1 MENFAKKLAIN
12 HNVSKNS
19 NKKSYPLNRLN
30 ENYNKISNA
39 FDILSESAQKNVSVP
54 PAGEWLLDNF
64 YIIEEQYNS
73 ILNDLS
79 LNEYIKLPSVDGVCR
94 VQVLARELVKYVDGN
109 ITEEVIENFINAY
122 QTKRTLSMEEIWYF
136 PLMIKIALIEHI
148 RRVCDKII
156 ISQLEKFKVE
166 SLIERVILGKEN
178 SKQKFYD
185 YKNINLN
192 GEIMSYIEYM
202 IYSLKKMG
210 QDGIKYIE
218 ILEAEIEK
226 AGMTSSEI
234 IKIEHYDMATRRI
247 SMSNAI
253 TSIKNISRFNWQF
266 IFERI
271 NNIEN
276 ILVEDDI
283 YTKMDF
289 DTKAMYREEIKKIS
303 KLAKVSEIYV
313 TNIIM
318 ELSKNENKHIGFFL
332 FDDDKKKLY
341 EKLGINGNINKDFSN
356 ATKLFLYT
364 FGIYLPSFALSIILF
379 KEKFLWGIIPFSE
392 IFCLIINKIV
402 TKIKKPRKLPRLEEI
417 EDDVGTFV
425 IVPTLLNNKERVK
438 KLVSDLEV
446 YYLANRDAKL
456 YFCLLGDVS
465 EINTEEAPYDEEI
478 KKTGV
483 EEIEKLNK
491 KYNEKIFYFVYRKRV
506 YNKCQGKWLGYERKR
521 GMITEFNNFLLTGE
535 QGTFQINTIKEIP
548 KIKYIITLDAD
559 TELVLESAQKL
570 IGIMEH
576 PLNRPVIEN
585 GIVKKGYGLIQP
597 KIGVSIESSTASL
610 FSKLYA
616 GSGGL
621 DMYSGAESNVY
632 MDLFGE
638 GIFTGKGIFSVE
650 VFQKVLKEEIPENT
664 VLSHDLL
671 EGSYL
676 RVGLASDIELIDG
689 FPPRVNSYMLRL
701 QRWTRGDIQIIKWFA
716 NKKINALSKYK
727 IFDNVRRSILDISI
741 LILLFN
747 GFTKSALFVLFFPF
761 IIDAISTLLNF
772 KTNYKKTKNFFITIN
787 GMNASLYRCIMAL
800 ILLPYKAIL
809 LLEAIIITLYRMF
822 ISKKHLLEWVT
833 AADAEKLLGKD
844 LKSYIK
850 EMIISPIIGLG
861 LLLTYSIY
869 YKNLLYTGIS
879 FFVAWIMTPFISYL
893 ISKENIKKI
902 EKPKEKDKKILLDI
916 AKRTWNYFD
925 KYMTKENNFIPPD
938 NYQENRKKQIVKNTS
953 STNIGLRT
961 FSNNISKRF
970 IFYNCKRNA

>member
-12 HNVSKNS
+12 HNVSKTS
-19 NKKSYPLNRLN
+19 NKKSYPLNRLK
-30 ENYNKISNA
+30 ENYNRISKA
-39 FDILSESAQKNVSVP
+39 FDILSESVTKNVSVP

-79 LNEYIKLPSVDGVCR
+79 IKEYTKLPSVGGVCR
-94 VQVLARELVKYVDGN
+94 VQILARELVKYVDGN
-109 ITEEVIENFINAY
+109 ITEDIIENFINAY

-136 PLMIKIALIEHI
+136 PLMLKIALIEHI

-156 ISQLEKFKVE
+156 TSQLEKFKVE
-166 SLIERVILGKEN
+166 SLIERVILGKET

-192 GEIMSYIEYM
+192 GEVMSYIEYM

-210 QDGIKYIE
+210 QDGTKYIE
-218 ILEAEIEK
+218 ILEDEIVK

-253 TSIKNISRFNWQF
+253 TSIKNISRFNWTM
-266 IFERI
+266 IFEKI

-276 ILVEDDI
+276 ILSEDEV

-289 DTKAMYREEIKKIS
+289 DTKALYREEIKKVS
-303 KLAKVSEIYV
+303 KLANVSEIYV
-313 TNIIM
+313 ANM
-318 ELSKNENKHIGFFL
+318 LVELSEKENKHIGFFL
-332 FDDDKKKLY
+332 FDDDKKRLY
-341 EKLGINGNINKDFSN
+341 DEIGVDTKVNTGFSG
-356 ATKLFLYT
+356 ATKLLLYT
-364 FGIYLPSFALSIILF
+364 FGIYLPSIILSIVLF

-392 IFCLIINKIV
+392 VFCIIVNRIV
-402 TKIKKPRKLPRLEEI
+402 TKIKKPRRLPRMEEI
-417 EDDVGTFV
+417 SEDVGTFV
-425 IVPTLLNNKERVK
+425 IVPTLLNSKERVK
-438 KLVSDLEV
+438 KLVNDLEV

-456 YFCLLGDVS
+456 YFCLLGDTS
-465 EINTEEAPYDEEI
+465 EIDSEIAPYDEEI
-478 KKTGV
+478 KKVGV
-483 EEIEKLNK
+483 EEVEKLNQ
-491 KYNEKIFYFVYRKRV
+491 KYNKKIFYFVYRRRV
-506 YNKCQGKWLGYERKR
+506 YNKSQGKWLGYERKR

-535 QGTFQINTIKEIP
+535 QGTFQINTIEEIP

-559 TELVLESAQKL
+559 TELVLDSAQKL

-576 PLNRPVIEN
+576 PLNKPIIEN

-638 GIFTGKGIFSVE
+638 GIFTGKGIFNVD
-650 VFQKVLKEEIPENT
+650 VFQRVLKDEIPENT

-727 IFDNVRRSILDISI
+727 IFDNVRRSILDISV
-741 LILLFN
+741 LILLFM
-747 GFTKSALFVLFFPF
+747 GFPKSALFILFFPF
-761 IIDAISTLLNF
+761 IMDVISTLFNF

-800 ILLPYKAIL
+800 ILLPYKAVL
-809 LLEAIIITLYRMF
+809 LIEAIVITLYRMF

-844 LKSYIK
+844 LKCYIK
-850 EMIISPIIGLG
+850 EMIISPIVGIG

-869 YKNLLYTGIS
+869 HKNLIITGVS
-879 FFVAWIMTPFISYL
+879 FLVAWFMTPFISYL
-893 ISKENIKKI
+893 ISKENTKKI
-902 EKPKEKDKKILLDI
+902 EKPKENDKKILLDI

-961 FSNNISKRF
+961 ACDNIRK
-970 IFYNCKRNA
+970 